1 MASAFEEAFQK
12 AKAAKALKAAKA
24 VTLPDD
30 GAQVLPEVRNE
41 VRAEWAS
48 ELLLVTPMPVERQLA
63 AMVSAPGAAEPVV
76 AVDLLSDA
84 VPDLPGVA
92 LPSNGTTV
100 QPRRSNRAPARPH
113 GYQSIPADFKAPQSV
128 RLLDRRS
135 ASPPRYLHL
144 RDATPLPAPAPDV
157 VTLAFS
163 PNASMDWQG
172 GSPVTSSLFR
182 QPADL
187 GRLVSMA
194 TGKGAG
200 VREVVLGFDFGTSSS
215 KVVVGDRALRQA
227 YAVPF
232 RDAVGI
238 DTFLLPAR
246 LYEDLG
252 SYSLHG
258 GLVALTDLKLSLMA
272 SPGDPMC
279 QERVVAYLALAIRE
293 VRGWLFSVH
302 AETYAKTQVLWSLA
316 LGQPADQATPGALTQ
331 LFKRLATVAWALA
344 GSAGEITTRLCAK
357 SLQEANDSGDA
368 DQDQGLEVIV
378 MPEIAAQIFGFVS
391 SNQFDAKD
399 RNIYLIADVGA
410 GTVDSCLFRV
420 VPGRGGSW
428 SFEVYTAAVEPT
440 GVMNLHRH
448 RVAWWQRELKR
459 YPQGVDLGMQ
469 FEAIKLATE
478 HQSHIP
484 DSFEGYVK
492 GVTAGFSGRAVGP
505 DRDFFTSRL
514 MAQVKGRTLHRAFS
528 QGLLPQQDLSG
539 VPFFLCGGGS
549 RLGFY
554 QACHETLSQTTGTG
568 LTWLSA
574 RKRELAIPN
583 GLRADGLKR
592 GDFDRLSVAYGL
604 SMMNLA
610 NVAAATPM
618 PRLSPEPSDQWRSH
632 YVDKDQ
638 V

>member
-1 MASAFEEAFQK
+1 MASAFEVAFQK
-12 AKAAKALKAAKA
+12 AMAAKALRAAKA
-24 VTLPDD
+24 VAPPDVVS
-30 GAQVLPEVRNE
+30 QVVPHEKNE
-41 VRAEWAS
+41 VRTQSAS
-48 ELLLVTPMPVERQLA
+48 EPLQLA
-63 AMVSAPGAAEPVV
+63 AEVPKPRPADPVFAAES
-76 AVDLLSDA
+76 LSNGVPDAPSAA
-84 VPDLPGVA
+84 VP
-92 LPSNGTTV
+92 SNSATV
-100 QPRRSNRAPARPH
+100 QPRSKNPGRTRPH
-113 GYQSIPADFKAPQSV
+113 GYQSIPADWVAPRPV
-128 RLLDRRS
+128 RLPDRRP
-135 ASPPRYLHL
+135 ASPPHYRHL
-144 RDATPLPAPAPDV
+144 RDATPVPAPAPDEI
-157 VTLAFS
+157 TLAFS
-163 PNASMDWQG
+163 PNASMVWYG
-172 GSPVTSSLFR
+172 GSPVTSSLIR

-187 GRLVSMA
+187 GRLVSIA

-200 VREVVLGFDFGTSSS
+200 ERDVVLGLDFGTSST
-215 KVVVGDRALRQA
+215 KAVVGDRTLRQA

-252 SYSLHG
+252 SYSLHS
-258 GLVALTDLKLSLMA
+258 GLVASTDLKLSLMA
-272 SPGDPMC
+272 SPDDPTC

-293 VRGWLFSVH
+293 VRGWLFSAH
-302 AETYAKTQVLWSLA
+302 AETYAKKQVLWSLA

-331 LFKRLATVAWALA
+331 LFERLARVAWGLA
-344 GSAGEITTRLCAK
+344 GSAGAITTGLCSK

-368 DQDQGLEVIV
+368 DQDLEVIV

-391 SNQFDAKD
+391 SNQFDAKS
-399 RNIYLIADVGA
+399 RNIFLIADVGA

-420 VPGRGGSW
+420 VPERGGSW
-428 SFEVYTAAVEPT
+428 SFKVYTAAVEPT

-448 RVAWWQRELKR
+448 RVAWWQRQLTR
-459 YPQGVDLGMQ
+459 YSQGVELGRQ

-484 DSFEGYVK
+484 SSFQGYVE
-492 GVTAGFSGRAVGP
+492 GVAVAFSGKAAGP
-505 DRDFFTSRL
+505 DSDFFTNRL
-514 MAQVKGRTLHRAFS
+514 MAQVKGRTLYRAFVN
-528 QGLLPQQDLSG
+528 GLLPQQDLSD

-554 QACHETLSQTTGTG
+554 QACHEKLRQTTGF
-568 LTWLSA
+568 TWLSA

-583 GLRADGLKR
+583 NLRADGLKR
-592 GDFDRLSVAYGL
+592 NDFDRLSVAYGL
-604 SMMNLA
+604 SMLNLG

-618 PRLSPEPSDQWRSH
+618 PRLSPEPSDQWRNH